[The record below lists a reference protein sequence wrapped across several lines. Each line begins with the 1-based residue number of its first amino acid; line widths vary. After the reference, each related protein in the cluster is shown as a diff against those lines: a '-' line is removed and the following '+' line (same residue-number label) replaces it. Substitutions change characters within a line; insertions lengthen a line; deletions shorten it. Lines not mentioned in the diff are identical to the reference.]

1 MYSNYIKNDIPL
13 NVMDYIHVVKAGRK
27 DFSFIKKMPVN
38 TICDHNRVL
47 YLSCLENNLLTEENK
62 LLLKKIVIDSK
73 LSVTKLIKIN
83 RSESSINKFS
93 DLTEYSYKKKIL
105 LNKKYN
111 NENYKENKKIV
122 LQLLNENKY
131 IYGIYNKLYNNIND
145 VFIRQLIEVICFL
158 RYRIDRRFQ
167 TLGL

>member
-1 MYSNYIKNDIPL
+1 M
-13 NVMDYIHVVKAGRK
+13 
-27 DFSFIKKMPVN
+27 
-38 TICDHNRVL
+38 
-47 YLSCLENNLLTEENK
+47 
-62 LLLKKIVIDSK
+62 LKKIVIDSK